1 MKDSPLTTAK
11 LVEHVVSL
19 VVVATLS
26 LALWRSSIEM
36 AANTAEAESHCCRIC
51 VMLGSANGDAI
62 EARLRAFNHFPPED
76 NAVHALAEGLITCRA
91 ASLDD
96 TERRRLAERLYAITT
111 ETDAL
116 PNLLPNALSAIR
128 RSMITAHCSPLA
140 IASVVSAARN
150 VARRDPR
157 PRRDWW

>member
-1 MKDSPLTTAK
+1 
-11 LVEHVVSL
+11 VVSL

-26 LALWRSSIEM
+26 LTLWRPSIEM
-36 AANTAEAESHCCRIC
+36 AANTAEEDGIVAEFA

-62 EARLRAFNHFPPED
+62 EARLRSFNHFPPED
-76 NAVHALAEGLITCRA
+76 NAVHALAEGLIACRT

-96 TERRRLAERLYAITT
+96 TERRRLAEQLYAITT

-116 PNLLPNALSAIR
+116 PNLLPGALSAIR
-128 RSMITAHCSPLA
+128 RSMITAHCPPLA
-140 IASVVSAARN
+140 IESVVSAARN